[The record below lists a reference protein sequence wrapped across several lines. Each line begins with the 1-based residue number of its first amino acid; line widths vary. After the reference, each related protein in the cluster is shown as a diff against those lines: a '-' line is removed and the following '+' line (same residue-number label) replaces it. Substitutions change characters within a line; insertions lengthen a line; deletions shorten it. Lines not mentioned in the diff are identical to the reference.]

1 MITQKSNK
9 LSKSH
14 YRNMIRSFMNSK
26 AITRSF
32 LKKSLEE
39 IRSVGRR
46 SRIEP
51 LMRTEVREK
60 AKDAEQRTHNLK
72 IEEHRISINDGLFLC
87 SSRISVGLPLKL
99 LNYVKAVSAAFK
111 GRGVQMVF
119 WVIFLIVIPGLDP
132 GISCKIASHK
142 IFMGILIL
150 WHFFFFWFIL

>member
-1 MITQKSNK
+1 
-9 LSKSH
+9 
-14 YRNMIRSFMNSK
+14 MNSK

-72 IEEHRISINDGLFLC
+72 IEKRRISINDGLFSC
-87 SSRISVGLPLKL
+87 SSRNIVGLPLSKCL
-99 LNYVKAVSAAFK
+99 FT
-111 GRGVQMVF
+111 
-119 WVIFLIVIPGLDP
+119 
-132 GISCKIASHK
+132 
-142 IFMGILIL
+142 
-150 WHFFFFWFIL
+150 